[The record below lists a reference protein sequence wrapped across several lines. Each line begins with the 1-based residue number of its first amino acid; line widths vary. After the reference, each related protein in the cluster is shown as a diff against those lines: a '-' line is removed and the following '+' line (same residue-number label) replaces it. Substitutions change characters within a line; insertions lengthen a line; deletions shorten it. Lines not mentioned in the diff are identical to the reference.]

1 VLAESAAIAA
11 ASEAAAFEAAVS
23 EAAASE
29 AAAVS
34 EAASSAAGALAAAD
48 VSTAAVLSETASAD
62 TFSVAV
68 ESVVEAVAACCSP
81 AGAAPEL
88 LPESAIP
95 AGVTGQNHHTQN
107 ASNRHRMTA
116 TPAMMRG
123 RESVAGDRSGGG
135 RLGGF
140 GPETTAGAD
149 AAAGSETGADVGA
162 AAVWEGLTDFA
173 EREGVPGGFRTVGK
187 ASANDSAELLLAAL
201 TVV

>member
-1 VLAESAAIAA
+1 M
-11 ASEAAAFEAAVS
+11 S
-23 EAAASE
+23 EAAAS
-29 AAAVS
+29 
-34 EAASSAAGALAAAD
+34 AAGAPGCGCRLD
-48 VSTAAVLSETASAD
+48 GRCTLRDSICRHILGGSGIRGGDRGSLLFTRWR
-62 TFSVAV
+62 
-68 ESVVEAVAACCSP
+68 C
-81 AGAAPEL
+81 PEL